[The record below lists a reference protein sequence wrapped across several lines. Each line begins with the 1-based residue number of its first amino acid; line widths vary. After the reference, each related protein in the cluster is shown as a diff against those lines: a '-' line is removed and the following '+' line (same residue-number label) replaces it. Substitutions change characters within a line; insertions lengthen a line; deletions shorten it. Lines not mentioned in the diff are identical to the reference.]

1 MPREPNQKWMARIYL
16 PFQLELQVAEESTTL
31 SFYLS
36 HSHFDKPIGLMVFYW
51 GFHQVHFDV
60 GLYLLNL
67 LFKGYQGGF
76 TIRLKDYL
84 IKTSIIQNSPK
95 PRDCERIRPFSRE
108 NARPKSLGLVALHHN
123 ARKGRLIRN
132 LVLVH
137 IEVVQAQRRQLRFW
151 LIKFLSR
158 HMAIGSHTCPFAVQ
172 APAPMDNMSSAFML
186 VNFSLGWLMW
196 FFLHNGFLC
205 SSPISKS
212 TSSSKASAPAE
223 AAGTSPEDSAPA
235 EAAGTSPPSSIRL
248 KQLDPRQQR

>member
-31 SFYLS
+31 SFYFS

-60 GLYLLNL
+60 GLCLLNL

-123 ARKGRLIRN
+123 ARKGRLIRD

-137 IEVVQAQRRQLRFW
+137 VEVVQAQRGQLRFW
-151 LIKFLSR
+151 FIKFLMR
-158 HMAIGSHTCPFAVQ
+158 MAVGSHTCPFAVQ

-196 FFLHNGFLC
+196 FFLHNGFPLFFTDFQINFIFKGIC
-205 SSPISKS
+205 S
-212 TSSSKASAPAE
+212 
-223 AAGTSPEDSAPA
+223 G
-235 EAAGTSPPSSIRL
+235 
-248 KQLDPRQQR
+248 